1 MKRSVRVLSPASFLA
16 LLFACKSPGADP
28 TTATTDGDTSHSTDA
43 TSTSTSTTA
52 APPTTTTATT
62 DATSTTT
69 GATSTTTDATTD
81 VASTL
86 TGGLPDPACAC
97 SDPTIEE
104 FSTLVCEPGPCPAII
119 SHCESDGDTGGVL
132 GPEDTPREFV
142 GCIFNASV
150 EIDNPDALACAL
162 EQLIAGTPGVISFQH
177 EGDNFNKLGGF
188 IVVQADR
195 KALGQTWEQV
205 EPGFGNRSAAVVAEL
220 QPPAYYEA
228 CKNAVEGDD
237 QLRCLFEW
245 AAPGDPLQ
253 TCSDGGNW

>member
-1 MKRSVRVLSPASFLA
+1 MKRSVRVLIRASFLA
-16 LLFACKSPGADP
+16 FLFACKSPGADP
-28 TTATTDGDTSHSTDA
+28 TTATTGGDTSPSTDA
-43 TSTSTSTTA
+43 ASTSTSTTA

-62 DATSTTT
+62 DATSTT
-69 GATSTTTDATTD
+69 DATTD

-86 TGGLPDPACAC
+86 TGDLPDPACAC
-97 SDPTIEE
+97 SDPIIEE
-104 FSTLVCEPGPCPAII
+104 FSTLVCEPGPCPVIT

-132 GPEDTPREFV
+132 GPDDAPREFV
-142 GCIFNASV
+142 GCIFNESV
-150 EIDNPDALACAL
+150 EIDSPDALACAL
-162 EQLIAGTPGVISFQH
+162 DRLIAGTPGVISFQH
-177 EGDNFNKLGGF
+177 DRDSVNKLGGF

-220 QPPAYYEA
+220 HPPAYYEA